1 MNRSTRYGY
10 RLPLRKGRSAMAR
23 MRNEK
28 GQTLNEFAMVLPLL
42 SVLLVG
48 ITYGGITF
56 YDSVVLAN
64 AVATGARALGNG
76 QGNVTVCT
84 DANTALTSAAYGLTA
99 SQVTIATPTFTTAS
113 GSAGNSSCSV
123 TSGTYQGTTCSA
135 GAPCQVLVTGEFA
148 KISATYPCGMYF
160 PKLGINLCPVTGGTT
175 ACPSAYCVT
184 STATVRI
191 E

>member
-1 MNRSTRYGY
+1 
-10 RLPLRKGRSAMAR
+10 MAR
-23 MRNEK
+23 FLSEK
-28 GQTLNEFAMVLPLL
+28 GQTLNEFAMVVPLL

-48 ITYGGITF
+48 ITYGGIMF

-76 QGNVTVCT
+76 QGDVTVCT
-84 DANTALTSAAYGLTA
+84 DANTALTNAAYSLKA
-99 SQVTIATPTFTTAS
+99 SQITIATPTFTTAS
-113 GSAGNSSCSV
+113 GSAGNSSCDV
-123 TSGTYQGTTCSA
+123 TSGTYQGTTCTA
-135 GAPCQVLVTGEFA
+135 GAPCQILITGEFA
-148 KISATYPCGMYF
+148 TISADYPCGMYF
-160 PKLGINLCPVTGGTT
+160 PKLGINLCPVTGGTA

>member
-1 MNRSTRYGY
+1 M
-10 RLPLRKGRSAMAR
+10 MAR
-23 MRNEK
+23 FRNEK
-28 GQTLNEFAMVLPLL
+28 GQTLYAFSIALPILAMMLI
-42 SVLLVG
+42 G
-48 ITYGGITF
+48 ITYGGITS

-64 AVATGARALGNG
+64 AVATGARALSNG
-76 QGNVTVCT
+76 QGDVTVCT
-84 DANTALTSAAYGLTA
+84 DANTALTNAAYGLKA
-99 SQVTIATPTFTTAS
+99 SQITIGTPAFTTAS
-113 GSAGNSSCSV
+113 GSAGSSSCDV
-123 TSGTYQGTTCSA
+123 TSGTYQGTTCTA

-148 KISATYPCGMYF
+148 TISATYPCGMYF